1 MKHRLS
7 SELFF
12 SFMIVAIVPIL
23 LLGLVSMAIS
33 QQVGKRQIEKRLE
46 ETTTQATNILSDLIS
61 DYSSRLDYFC
71 QEPEVISA
79 LNAKTSN
86 ENLEQLLYRKSYALL
101 ANHSSQFQMQ
111 VLSVVNKVNISI
123 GEKNGN
129 HLQEG
134 WGLQRVMDS
143 SVGPIIYPNRYISSN
158 NTVICMSIAQAIR
171 DKNSAIV
178 GYAIINI
185 PEKSILSFL
194 LSGMPV
200 EYVLLDEHRYLL
212 IDQIG
217 IGEGFPFLMGEIDH
231 KVPRTATACFYQ
243 KFGTK
248 QYLATTAALT
258 QQKFLLLCAVPID
271 LMRQSNLYLV
281 PITLFIALISILLC
295 LLVSYLLGKNF
306 STPISKIRET
316 MDKAKKGNLEARTEI
331 TRSDEIG
338 DIAIGLDGMI
348 QDLDTLFKEN
358 LEKQNSLRQAKLK
371 NLQQQINPHFLY
383 NTLDSVKYLAK
394 LGKTEEVQQ
403 VVKRLGLLM
412 RHSINNEDSE
422 ESVKEAMSIIIAYL
436 ELQQLCYPDKFT
448 YKLDIQDEILSYRIP
463 RLIIQPIVENAIIHG
478 IAPKIDQGNL
488 VVQGYQKD
496 GELVFVI
503 KDDGVGMEEI
513 KRQTIVTNSGKDC
526 DSIALGNI
534 QKRIKLYYGKQYG
547 LEIQSAKEKGT
558 TVTLRIPLRSM
569 HGTGCDS

>member
-1 MKHRLS
+1 
-7 SELFF
+7 
-12 SFMIVAIVPIL
+12 
-23 LLGLVSMAIS
+23 
-33 QQVGKRQIEKRLE
+33 
-46 ETTTQATNILSDLIS
+46 
-61 DYSSRLDYFC
+61 
-71 QEPEVISA
+71 
-79 LNAKTSN
+79 
-86 ENLEQLLYRKSYALL
+86 
-101 ANHSSQFQMQ
+101 
-111 VLSVVNKVNISI
+111 
-123 GEKNGN
+123 
-129 HLQEG
+129 
-134 WGLQRVMDS
+134 
-143 SVGPIIYPNRYISSN
+143 
-158 NTVICMSIAQAIR
+158 
-171 DKNSAIV
+171 
-178 GYAIINI
+178 
-185 PEKSILSFL
+185 
-194 LSGMPV
+194 
-200 EYVLLDEHRYLL
+200 
-212 IDQIG
+212 
-217 IGEGFPFLMGEIDH
+217 
-231 KVPRTATACFYQ
+231 
-243 KFGTK
+243 
-248 QYLATTAALT
+248 
-258 QQKFLLLCAVPID
+258 
-271 LMRQSNLYLV
+271 MRQSNLYLV

-513 KRQTIVTNSGKDC
+513 KRQTIVTNSGMDC